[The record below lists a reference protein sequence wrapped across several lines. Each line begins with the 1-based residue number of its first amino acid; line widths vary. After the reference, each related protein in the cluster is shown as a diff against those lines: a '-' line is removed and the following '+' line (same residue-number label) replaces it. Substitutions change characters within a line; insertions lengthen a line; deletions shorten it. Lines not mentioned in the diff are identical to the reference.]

1 MIESY
6 RVILGR
12 RFNTASYR
20 YLPYIFIIAGDYNTR
35 SFSSVILDERAD
47 ETEFIAPKVS
57 KKFKKKLAKY
67 EKHKKKIKKKG
78 ISRARSDLR

>member
-47 ETEFIAPKVS
+47 ETEFIAPKV
-57 KKFKKKLAKY
+57 
-67 EKHKKKIKKKG
+67 
-78 ISRARSDLR
+78 